1 MSYNDLQVLFKKSS
15 VVCDEKYFLR
25 AEVLQTELKSHIN
38 AWDRVFIASKHQQ
51 KVRNGNGNMKDGL
64 LIPKPGTFK
73 YEWGLLPS
81 SIFCQEIWSSGSPF
95 VAFFVN
101 CMRLKGVGLFH
112 FQTSSQWGSQKRM
125 LINTWKCCRGH
136 KG

>member
-81 SIFCQEIWSSGSPF
+81 SIFCQEI
-95 VAFFVN
+95 
-101 CMRLKGVGLFH
+101 
-112 FQTSSQWGSQKRM
+112 
-125 LINTWKCCRGH
+125 
-136 KG
+136 